1 MKLTPA
7 HIPKEPNAKL
17 PVKYEAAVVALREC
31 DQIDECKH
39 WKDKAIALCSYARQA
54 RDDEMEKTAHRI
66 KLRAERRCG
75 ELLLEIEK
83 AQGANQN
90 IRDGGDPKVKT
101 RKDAA
106 KQAGLSERQRKNAI
120 RLARIPKEDFEAQVE
135 SDNPPATVSLI
146 EQGMLKGI
154 PAYKQL
160 NLTEAE
166 FRAGMYIPGSI
177 DTHRE
182 EISEHKPEDVVKGFL
197 RIHRESRH
205 AELLKNLN
213 TIAAYHEELR
223 RQLSYEDKTIETSS
237 P

>member
-83 AQGANQN
+83 GKTGPKL
-90 IRDGGDPKVKT
+90 RDGADPQLNRKT
-101 RKDAA
+101 AA
-106 KQAGLSERQRKNAI
+106 EQAGLSERQRKNAI
-120 RLARIPKEDFEAQVE
+120 RLARIPKKDFEAQVE